1 MSESP
6 KQMIEHL
13 QKGAGKLASSS
24 PQEMKALTDFVQ
36 SVLKEG
42 ALDLK
47 TKEAI
52 AIAISVY
59 SRCPY
64 CISAHVKNALA
75 AGLTREQI
83 IEAGTVAMAFGGG
96 PAMAYSS
103 TVLVDAL
110 NELEK

>member
-24 PQEMKALTDFVQ
+24 PQEMKSLTDFVQ
-36 SVLKEG
+36 SVFKEG

-83 IEAGTVAMAFGGG
+83 IESGTVAMAFGGG
-96 PAMAYSS
+96 AAMAYSS
-103 TVLVDAL
+103 TVLIDAL